1 MKRIAIAGSMLFLF
15 TTAVGLANSVDNAR
29 AGVAAISRGDY
40 AHAVDLFTQALS
52 SGDLSA
58 VDRESAFA
66 MRAQAY
72 IGEQRNDLALADLEQ
87 ALKLDPT
94 DQEVLNL
101 RQRIE
106 NDSVG
111 HPAAS
116 QPASSEQSTA
126 PSPTARPGQD
136 GWMKTD
142 SGCLLW
148 AQDVQGDET
157 ASWEGDCTSGLAE
170 GAGTEI
176 FRAGGKETRYEGP
189 MRNGKRDGHGVA
201 TWANGVRYVGNFRD
215 GKFSGHGVKTW
226 GGGGRYDGDF
236 RDGNFSG
243 YGVES
248 WANGVRYV
256 GYFRDGKFSGH
267 GVKTWADGDRY
278 DGDFRNGNF
287 DGYGVETWAHGVRYV
302 GDFRGGEFSGH
313 GVKTWAGGGR
323 YDGDF
328 RNGNFDG
335 YGVETWANGVRYV
348 GSFQDN
354 KRNGNGVQTWPD
366 RSWYEGE
373 WSNDIPSGSGTL
385 VNAQGTFSGIWKAGC
400 YTSGSASVY
409 AVVPA
414 SSCGH

>member
-1 MKRIAIAGSMLFLF
+1 MKRIAIAGSVLFLC
-15 TTAVGLANSVDNAR
+15 TATVGHANSVDDAR
-29 AGVAAISRGDY
+29 AGVDAIGRRDY
-40 AHAVDLFTQALS
+40 AKAVELFTQALS
-52 SGDLSA
+52 SGDLSV

-72 IGEQRNDLALADLEQ
+72 IGEQQNNLALADLQQ
-87 ALKLDPT
+87 ALKLDPK
-94 DQEVLNL
+94 DQEVLKL
-101 RQRIE
+101 RLHIE
-106 NDSVG
+106 NDLVG
-111 HPAAS
+111 HAVAS
-116 QPASSEQSTA
+116 QPASSEQSAA

-148 AQDVQGDET
+148 AQDVQANET

-176 FRAGGKETRYEGP
+176 FRADGKEARYEGP
-189 MRNGKRDGHGVA
+189 MRNGKRDGHGVE

-215 GKFSGHGVKTW
+215 
-226 GGGGRYDGDF
+226 D
-236 RDGNFSG
+236 
-243 YGVES
+243 
-248 WANGVRYV
+248 
-256 GYFRDGKFSGH
+256 KFSGH
-267 GVKTWADGDRY
+267 GVKTWAD
-278 DGDFRNGNF
+278 
-287 DGYGVETWAHGVRYV
+287 
-302 GDFRGGEFSGH
+302 
-313 GVKTWAGGGR
+313 GGR

-366 RSWYEGE
+366 RSWYEGG

-400 YTSGSASVY
+400 YTSGSAWVH